1 MRAREVLNCQMNLSE
16 MSGEGSSFNG
26 QHSGLSAWLQIGAQ
40 EWGIPGASWPSKHER
55 KNMERGTHG
64 VCAMPKNAGESG
76 ESSKTEGKL
85 TQRRSNNLL
94 TSRDEQD
101 I

>member
-55 KNMERGTHG
+55 KNMVRALPAKDIHY
-64 VCAMPKNAGESG
+64 A
-76 ESSKTEGKL
+76 
-85 TQRRSNNLL
+85 SNEAALFPSQPPPSWPVDWVEWASL
-94 TSRDEQD
+94 ASY
-101 I
+101 